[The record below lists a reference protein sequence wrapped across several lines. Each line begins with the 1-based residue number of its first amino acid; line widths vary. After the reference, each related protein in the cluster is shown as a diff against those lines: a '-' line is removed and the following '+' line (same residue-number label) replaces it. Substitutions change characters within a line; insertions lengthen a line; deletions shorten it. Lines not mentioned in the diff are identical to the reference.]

1 MEEKYIIEIDGVQY
15 KIDGLK
21 FNYSQLDGDDAGRGD
36 DASMTRDVKGLLNK
50 VTCLFKDSEM
60 LIGEN
65 LSKLLKLLEKK
76 ECTFSFFDA
85 KDNSRITKHM
95 YIVADEVEVVL
106 LNGEFMAKEFQ
117 LRFTPMEVDSI

>member
-1 MEEKYIIEIDGVQY
+1 MNEKYIVEIDETKY
-15 KIDGLK
+15 KVDGLK
-21 FNYSQLDGDDAGRGD
+21 FHYSQLDGENAGRGD

-117 LRFTPMEVDSI
+117 LRFTPIEVDSI

>member
-21 FNYSQLDGDDAGRGD
+21 FNYSQLDGDDTGRGD

-95 YIVADEVEVVL
+95 YIVADEVEVFL